1 MNLGTATLLV
11 GAGIGLLLA
20 LFGMKMLVTGRAPA
34 GTLRSFPEVRAAAL
48 YHLLFGLALL
58 LVVVGQVLSAGAA
71 DMVASVLAVALVGVA
86 LIRYRPRRTKP
97 VDDHRQTGSS
107 A

>member
-20 LFGMKMLVTGRAPA
+20 LFGVKMLVTGRAPA
-34 GTLRSFPEVRAAAL
+34 STVRNFPDVRAAAL

-58 LVVVGQVLSAGAA
+58 LMVLGQILFAGTA
-71 DMVASVLAVALVGVA
+71 DIVASVLAIALVGVA
-86 LIRYRPRRTKP
+86 LIRYRPRRGKP
-97 VDDHRQTGSS
+97 VDDHR
-107 A
+107 

>member
-20 LFGMKMLVTGRAPA
+20 LFGVKMLVTGRAPA
-34 GTLRSFPEVRAAAL
+34 STMRNFPDVRAAAL

-58 LVVVGQVLSAGAA
+58 IMVLGQVLFAGTAH
-71 DMVASVLAVALVGVA
+71 VIASVLAIALVGVA
-86 LIRYRPRRTKP
+86 LIRYRPRRSKP
-97 VDDHRQTGSS
+97 VDDHR
-107 A
+107 

>member
-11 GAGIGLLLA
+11 GGAIGLALG
-20 LFGMKMLVTGRAPA
+20 LFGVRMLVTGRAPA
-34 GTLRSFPEVRAAAL
+34 STLRSFPGVRAAAM

-58 LVVVGQVLSAGAA
+58 LLVLGQVLFTGAA
-71 DMVASVLAVALVGVA
+71 GITTSVLAVVLVGIALV
-86 LIRYRPRRTKP
+86 RYRPRRGRP
-97 VDDHRQTGSS
+97 VDD